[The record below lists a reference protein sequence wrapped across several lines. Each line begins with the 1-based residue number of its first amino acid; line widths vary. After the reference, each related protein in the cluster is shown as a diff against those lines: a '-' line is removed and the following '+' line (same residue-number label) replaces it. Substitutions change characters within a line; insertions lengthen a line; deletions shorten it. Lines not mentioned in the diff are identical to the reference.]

1 MNMVNGDCCHHGDN
15 DDHDDHHDYIDDHV
29 EMVTQSDPN
38 NRGDHGD

>member
-29 EMVTQSDPN
+29 EMVT
-38 NRGDHGD
+38 